1 MSAGVHPRAVEQE
14 NTFTD
19 QYGKQMHKSKL
30 RTYLEALFAV
40 VVWGGSFIA
49 TKIAVGQIS
58 PNTVVWLRF
67 AMGIPLIFAAVVVRK
82 QFAFPKGNEWW
93 YFALLGFLGI
103 SFHQWLQSNGLQ
115 TAQAT
120 TTAWI
125 ITTSPA
131 FIAALGWLVLNEK
144 LALHQ
149 SLGIGLA
156 MCGVLAVVTKGDLE
170 VLALG
175 NFGTTGDL
183 LIFISAINWAV
194 FSILSRRGLRSHPS
208 TRLTFWV
215 MTLGWLFTSLAFV
228 AGGKYTEIFQL
239 DLRGWTAMIYLGIF
253 TTGLAYIAWFSALSQ
268 LPAAQTGAFLF
279 IEPLVSMAVAANI
292 LDEKITLIPVL
303 GGVIILFGIWLVNR
317 EV

>member
-1 MSAGVHPRAVEQE
+1 MQRSSFLP
-14 NTFTD
+14 
-19 QYGKQMHKSKL
+19 YI
-30 RTYLEALFAV
+30 EALFAV

-67 AMGIPLIFAAVVVRK
+67 AMGIPLILFAVVIRK

-103 SFHQWLQSNGLQ
+103 TFHQWLQSNGLQ

-125 ITTSPA
+125 ISTSPA
-131 FIAALGWLVLNEK
+131 FIAVLGWLVLKEK
-144 LALHQ
+144 LKLHQ

-156 MCGVLAVVTKGDLE
+156 MLGVLAVVTKGDWE
-170 VLALG
+170 ALAVG
-175 NFGTTGDL
+175 NFGTKGDF
-183 LIFISAINWAV
+183 LILISAVNWAV
-194 FSILSRRGLRSHPS
+194 FSILSRRGLKSHPS

-215 MTLGWLFTSLAFV
+215 MTLGWIFTSIAFA
-228 AGGKYTEIFQL
+228 AGGKHTEIMQL
-239 DLRGWTAMIYLGIF
+239 DFRGWMAMIYLGIF

-279 IEPLVSMAVAANI
+279 IEPLTSMVVAANI
-292 LDEKITLIPVL
+292 LGEKITLVPVL
-303 GGVIILFGIWLVNR
+303 GGVVILVGIWMVNR
-317 EV
+317 QV

>member
-1 MSAGVHPRAVEQE
+1 M
-14 NTFTD
+14 T
-19 QYGKQMHKSKL
+19 KKSL
-30 RTYLEALFAV
+30 PYLEALFAV

-67 AMGIPLIFAAVVVRK
+67 AMGIPLILFAVVLRK

-125 ITTSPA
+125 ISTSPA
-131 FIAALGWLVLNEK
+131 FIAALGWLALKEK
-144 LALHQ
+144 LTLHQ

-156 MCGVLAVVTKGDLE
+156 MLGVLAVVSKGDWD
-170 VLALG
+170 ALMVG
-175 NFGTTGDL
+175 NIGTRGDF
-183 LIFISAINWAV
+183 LILISSVNWAV
-194 FSILSRRGLRSHPS
+194 FSILSRYGLKTHPS
-208 TRLTFWV
+208 TQMTFWV
-215 MTLGWLFTSLAFV
+215 MILGWGFTSIAFA
-228 AGGKYTEIFQL
+228 AGGNYAEIQQL
-239 DLRGWTAMIYLGIF
+239 DVRGWAAIIYLGIF

-279 IEPLVSMAVAANI
+279 IEPLTSMVVAANV
-292 LDEKITLIPVL
+292 LGEEITLVPVL
-303 GGVIILFGIWLVNR
+303 GGVVILFGIWLVNKTT
-317 EV
+317 